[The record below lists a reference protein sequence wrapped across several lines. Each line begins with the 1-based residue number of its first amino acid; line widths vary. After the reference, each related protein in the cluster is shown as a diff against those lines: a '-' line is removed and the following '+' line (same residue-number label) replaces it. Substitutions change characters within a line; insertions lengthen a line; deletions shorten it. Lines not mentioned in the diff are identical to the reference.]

1 MSEPTVNT
9 LAAAE
14 QALAQGVKSLGLA
27 LNRGQQDSLMRY
39 VVLLHK
45 WNRVYNLTAVRDI
58 PRMVSHH
65 VLDSLA
71 ILPHFKGSQVLDVG
85 TGPGLPGIPLA
96 IAQPQMSVTLLDSI
110 QKKTAF
116 LQQAVSE
123 LDLKNAKVV
132 CERVESWKPTHLFDV
147 VVSRAFAELADFVRQ
162 AMHLL
167 APGGIFLAMKGL
179 HPADEIKRLPDG
191 FRLRELIKLE
201 VPLMDAERHLL
212 VIEAGRAA

>member
-1 MSEPTVNT
+1 
-9 LAAAE
+9 
-14 QALAQGVKSLGLA
+14 
-27 LNRGQQDSLMRY
+27 MRY
-39 VVLLHK
+39 VILLHK

-132 CERVESWKPTHLFDV
+132 CERVEAGNQPTCLMLSYRV
-147 VVSRAFAELADFVRQ
+147 
-162 AMHLL
+162 
-167 APGGIFLAMKGL
+167 
-179 HPADEIKRLPDG
+179 RLPSWRILCG
-191 FRLRELIKLE
+191 KRCIFWRL
-201 VPLMDAERHLL
+201 AEYSLP
-212 VIEAGRAA
+212 